1 MIHGDHYDAS
11 ISTETA
17 RTASLPGPWLPNVA
31 TEIINFQAKFKHTF
45 YWMSESTKN
54 FLTTGAFSQADILS
68 VLENGSVIRMP
79 KETSRKDCYKYTMIG
94 PSLEETE
101 DGTLINLS
109 VTVIPNFDTASL
121 SILRAFSIS
130 T

>member
-11 ISTETA
+11 ISPETA
-17 RTASLPGPWLPNVA
+17 RTATLPGPWQPNVA

-45 YWMSESTKN
+45 YWLSGSTKE
-54 FLTTGAFSQADILS
+54 FLTTGPFSKADILS

-79 KETSRKDCYKYTMIG
+79 KESSRENCYKYTMIG
-94 PSLEETE
+94 SSLEETE
-101 DGTLINLS
+101 DGKPINLS
-109 VTVIPNFDTASL
+109 VTVVPNFDNASL
-121 SILRAFSIS
+121 SILRAFLIS